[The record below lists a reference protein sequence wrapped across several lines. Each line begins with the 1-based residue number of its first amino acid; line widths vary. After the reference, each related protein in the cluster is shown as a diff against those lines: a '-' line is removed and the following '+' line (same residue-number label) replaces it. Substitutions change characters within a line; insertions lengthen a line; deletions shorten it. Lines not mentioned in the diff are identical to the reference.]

1 MAVLLAQPWHNT
13 IWFIPPGDPQI
24 SSLSAWVND
33 VSDRFHKTG
42 NFNPGQMLVLGA
54 KVGCG
59 PVKHIVKVDR
69 RSKLRE
75 NAKLFHAYPLL

>member
-1 MAVLLAQPWHNT
+1 VAVLLAQPWHNT

-42 NFNPGQMLVLGA
+42 NFNPGQMLVLGR
-54 KVGCG
+54 KSGMRTRRT
-59 PVKHIVKVDR
+59 HRLVDR

-75 NAKLFHAYPLL
+75 NAKLFHACPLL